1 MSIKTKRITS
11 LALRLIIILVLV
23 TGGIMKLIGAEPESV
38 MQFLSEAGFGNFII
52 PVGLTG
58 LIIAAL
64 LAYPI
69 TRKIGIILAA
79 SYFGGALA
87 LEISG
92 AQPPVSALFL
102 SLLWISMFFGSQ
114 EMILPIT
121 EKADK

>member
-11 LALRLIIILVLV
+11 IALLAINILVLV

-38 MQFLSEAGFGNFII
+38 MQFLLKVGYGNYII
-52 PVGLTG
+52 PVGIAG

-64 LAYPI
+64 LTYSK
-69 TRKIGIILAA
+69 TRKIGFMLAG

-102 SLLWISMFFGSQ
+102 SLLWISMFLGDK
-114 EMILPIT
+114 EMLLPVHKKK
-121 EKADK
+121 EE